1 MSNIFEVFMDSFEFR
16 LRDIMASRGVTHS
29 QLADMMKIRQQNVS
43 RWTTGKVSPTV
54 ETVVK
59 LCRCLNCTPNDL
71 IKLD

>member
-1 MSNIFEVFMDSFEFR
+1 MDSFEFK

-59 LCRCLNCTPNDL
+59 LYRCLNCTPNDL
-71 IKLD
+71 IVLS

>member
-1 MSNIFEVFMDSFEFR
+1 MENYKFTLSDLM
-16 LRDIMASRGVTHS
+16 RDKNLTQID
-29 QLADMMKIRQQNVS
+29 LAEMLGIKSQNVS